1 MRNNFDARVG
11 VREICR
17 MRSPYSPSG
26 EVERIR
32 NAYRERSHA
41 VPNNQ
46 YSIFLEHNLL
56 MRQQIE
62 KGIIGLLRKYGYL
75 ELGQAK
81 ILEVGCG
88 GGFWLRQ
95 FVQWGAEPSN
105 LYGIDLLQDR
115 VDEGRKLCAPSI
127 SIRCDDASNLEFE
140 DGTFDLV
147 VQFTA
152 FTSILDPM
160 MRTRLAQEMSRVL
173 KPNGAILWFDF
184 LVSNPRN
191 PNVRGVKRREIAQLF
206 PGWKLAL
213 QRIVLA
219 PPISRAVAPIS
230 SLLCRALSTFA
241 PFCSHY
247 LGWISRA

>member
-1 MRNNFDARVG
+1 MSRHSFAV
-11 VREICR
+11 
-17 MRSPYSPSG
+17 

-32 NAYRERSHA
+32 DAYRERNHP
-41 VPNNQ
+41 VVNDR
-46 YSIFLEHNLL
+46 YSVFLEHNLV
-56 MRQQIE
+56 MRQQVE
-62 KGIIGLLRKYGYL
+62 RGIIGLLRDHGYRHL
-75 ELGQAK
+75 AQARV
-81 ILEVGCG
+81 LEVGCG
-88 GGFWLRQ
+88 AGFWLRQ

-105 LYGIDLLQDR
+105 LCGIDLLQDR
-115 VDEGRKLCAPSI
+115 VDEGRKLCASSI

-230 SLLCRALSTFA
+230 SLFCRALSRFA